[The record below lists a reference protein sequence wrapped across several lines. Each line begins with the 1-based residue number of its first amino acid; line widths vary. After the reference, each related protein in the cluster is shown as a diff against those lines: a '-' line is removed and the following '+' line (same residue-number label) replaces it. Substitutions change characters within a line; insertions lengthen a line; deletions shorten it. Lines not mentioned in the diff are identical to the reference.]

1 MYVALAVMGLVIFGG
16 GLGVILAMA
25 RRRLDDGEGRPMV
38 IRKIVGEEQEVEATS
53 TTVQEPSPSS
63 SMLGTRE
70 LRLKAMWLGVA
81 FSAFGVILLMAG
93 GSFVGELMFLIGL
106 MIALQ
111 ATILGGIARLRGQS
125 ADAPSDS

>member
-1 MYVALAVMGLVIFGG
+1 MYFALAVIGVVIFGA

-25 RRRLDDGEGRPMV
+25 RGRLDQDQDRPMIV
-38 IRKIVGEEQEVEATS
+38 RKIVGEEHDIDTS
-53 TTVQEPSPSS
+53 PVDHDPRPSL
-63 SMLGTRE
+63 LGTPE
-70 LRLKAMWLGVA
+70 LRLRAMWLGVA

-106 MIALQ
+106 MVALQ
-111 ATILGGIARLRGQS
+111 ATILAGMARLRGQS